1 MTRTADPIPS
11 LLAAGF
17 TPEEA
22 RKACNVIAEWLEKGI
37 GRGVSPT
44 AWDGGARSARWNI
57 AASLR
62 AAGGGQ

>member
-1 MTRTADPIPS
+1 MAADPLPS

-22 RKACNVIAEWLEKGI
+22 RKACNVIADAIEDDYDGI
-37 GRGVSPT
+37 VSESL
-44 AWDGGARSARWNI
+44 RSVKTISLDVILSR
-57 AASLR
+57 LR

>member
-1 MTRTADPIPS
+1 MPADPLPS

-22 RKACNVIAEWLEKGI
+22 RKACNVIADWLLIDGWVVETDVTEFMK
-37 GRGVSPT
+37 
-44 AWDGGARSARWNI
+44 AWRQLLVATLVDR
-57 AASLR
+57 LR